1 MDKITKTIIRYE
13 WRSFVRNKFQLLL
26 LAIIFIF
33 GMYAIY
39 YGASVV
45 NVQKKTIS
53 DVQKIEE
60 DEFYQY
66 QISFDEELNSVDAK
80 RKRDIASN
88 PSYAWFR
95 HGYHAVLPPHNYAAL
110 AIGQRD
116 LHPYYHRLTGMSLYY
131 QLFENE
137 IANPVKLYVGNFDLS
152 FVIIYLFPLLIIAFT
167 FGLYSIEKESG
178 VLALLRIQ
186 SISIRKIV
194 VTRLLFYFMLITGLA
209 LLISLIGLLVL
220 SNIFSNE
227 NFLAAVAWLAGVIL
241 YSAFWFSLMFLIIS
255 FFKSS
260 AFNAICAA
268 GCWLLFLLVIPAVL
282 NVWMISKYP
291 IDTTHLAELTRR
303 TGLEN
308 ENDEK
313 EQTEVL
319 SEFLEHNPKYKASDS
334 LFNNNRY
341 AKVYAAFT
349 ALKDSHSKKDV
360 DAYNSQ
366 IGKRNKWVNQFL
378 WINPA
383 VNMQDAFTLISKT
396 DLNTFLNYQSA
407 LTKFHKDITS
417 FYYDRLFWDK
427 SITQEDYSKRPVFK
441 MKESNERWS
450 MVLFSFLKIALILV
464 LIGLVGFMKMKKIT
478 N

>member
-1 MDKITKTIIRYE
+1 MDKVTKTIIRYE
-13 WRSFVRNKFQLLL
+13 WASFVRNKFQLLL
-26 LAIIFIF
+26 LAIIFLF

-39 YGASVV
+39 YGTSVV
-45 NVQKKTIS
+45 EEQQKTIA
-53 DVQKIEE
+53 DVQIIEE
-60 DEFYQY
+60 DEFHQY
-66 QISFDEELNSVDAK
+66 QVSFDEELNSVDAK
-80 RKRDIASN
+80 RKRDIASD

-95 HGYHAVLPPHNYAAL
+95 HGYHAVLPPHKYAAL

-152 FVIIYLFPLLIIAFT
+152 FVLIYLLPLLIIAFT

-186 SISIRKIV
+186 SISIRKIIAI
-194 VTRLLFYFMLITGLA
+194 RLLFYFMLITGFA
-209 LLISLIGLLVL
+209 LLISLIGLLV
-220 SNIFSNE
+220 SGNMFADE
-227 NFLAAVAWLAGVIL
+227 NLLAALLWLVGVIL
-241 YSAFWFSLMFLIIS
+241 YSAFWFGLMFLIIS

-268 GCWLLFLLVIPAVL
+268 GCWLLFLLVIPAIL
-282 NVWMISKYP
+282 NVWMTTKFP
-291 IDTTHLAELTRR
+291 VDTIHLAELTRR

-313 EQTEVL
+313 ERAEVL
-319 SEFLEHNPKYKASDS
+319 SEFLKYNPQYKGSDS
-334 LFNNNRY
+334 LFHNNEY

-349 ALKDSHSKKDV
+349 TLKDSHSKKDV
-360 DAYNSQ
+360 DAYSQ
-366 IGKRNKWVNQFL
+366 LISKRNQWVNQFL

-383 VNMQDAFTLISKT
+383 VNMQDAFALISKT
-396 DLNTFLNYQSA
+396 DLNTFLNYQFA
-407 LTKFHKDITS
+407 LTTFHKKITS
-417 FYYDRLFWDK
+417 FYFEKLFWDK
-427 SITQEDYSKRPVFK
+427 PITQEDYSKRPIFK
-441 MKESNERWS
+441 MKENDQRWN
-450 MVLFSFLKIALILV
+450 MVLYSFLKIVIITFLFGIM
-464 LIGLVGFMKMKKIT
+464 GFKKMKKVT

>member
-1 MDKITKTIIRYE
+1 MDKVTKTIIRYE
-13 WRSFVRNKFQLLL
+13 WTSFVRNKFQLLL
-26 LAIIFIF
+26 LVIIFLF
-33 GMYAIY
+33 GMYAVY
-39 YGASVV
+39 YGTSVV
-45 NVQKKTIS
+45 NAQLKTIT

-60 DEFYQY
+60 DEFHQY
-66 QISFDEELNSVDAK
+66 QVSFDEELNSADAK
-80 RKRDIASN
+80 RRKDIASD

-95 HGYHAVLPPHNYAAL
+95 HGYHAVLPLHTYAAL

-186 SISIRKIV
+186 SISIRKIM

-209 LLISLIGLLVL
+209 LLISLIGLFV
-220 SNIFSNE
+220 SGNMFTNE
-227 NFLAAVAWLAGVIL
+227 NLLAALVWLTGVIL

-268 GCWLLFLLVIPAVL
+268 GCWLVFLLVVPAVL
-282 NVWMISKYP
+282 NVWMTTKFP

-308 ENDEK
+308 ENDKK
-313 EQTEVL
+313 ERAEIL
-319 SEFLEHNPKYKASDS
+319 SEFLKYNPQYKASDS
-334 LFNNNRY
+334 LLHNNGN

-360 DAYNSQ
+360 DAYSLQ
-366 IGKRNKWVNQFL
+366 IEKRNQWVNQFL

-383 VNMQDAFTLISKT
+383 VNMQDTFSLISKT

-407 LTKFHKDITS
+407 LTAFHKKITS

-427 SITQEDYSKRPVFK
+427 PITQEDYSLRPIFK
-441 MKESNERWS
+441 MKENDERWN
-450 MVLFSFLKIALILV
+450 MVLYSFLKITLISL
-464 LIGLVGFMKMKKIT
+464 LFGITGFMKMKKIT

>member
-1 MDKITKTIIRYE
+1 MDKVTKTIIRYE

-26 LAIIFIF
+26 LAIIFLF
-33 GMYAIY
+33 GMYAVY
-39 YGASVV
+39 YGTSVV
-45 NVQKKTIS
+45 NEQLKTIA
-53 DVQKIEE
+53 DVQEIEE
-60 DEFYQY
+60 NEFHQY
-66 QISFDEELNSVDAK
+66 QVSFDEELNSVNTR
-80 RKRDIASN
+80 RKDIASN

-95 HGYHAVLPPHNYAAL
+95 HGYHAVLPPHKYAAL
-110 AIGQRD
+110 ALGQRD

-178 VLALLRIQ
+178 VLALLKIQ
-186 SISIRKIV
+186 SVSIRKIII
-194 VTRLLFYFMLITGLA
+194 TRLLFYFVLITGLA
-209 LLISLIGLLVL
+209 LFISLIGLFV
-220 SNIFSNE
+220 SGNIFADE
-227 NFLAAVAWLAGVIL
+227 NLLPAMGWGVGVIL
-241 YSAFWFSLMFLIIS
+241 YCAFWFSLMFLIIG

-268 GCWLLFLLVIPAVL
+268 GFWLLFLLVIPAIL
-282 NVWMISKYP
+282 NVWIITKFP

-313 EQTEVL
+313 ERAEVFF
-319 SEFLEHNPKYKASDS
+319 EFLELNPQYRASDS
-334 LFNNNRY
+334 LYHNNKD

-349 ALKDSHSKKDV
+349 VLKDNHSKKDV
-360 DAYNSQ
+360 DTYSLQ
-366 IGKRNKWVNQFL
+366 IEKRNQWVNQFL

-383 VNMQDAFTLISKT
+383 VNMQDTFAMISKT

-407 LTKFHKDITS
+407 LSTFHKKITT
-417 FYYDRLFWDK
+417 FYFDRLFWDK
-427 SITQEDYSKRPVFK
+427 PITQDDYSKRPVFK
-441 MKESNERWS
+441 MKANDKRWNVVFYS
-450 MVLFSFLKIALILV
+450 FFKISLISLLFG
-464 LIGLVGFMKMKKIT
+464 LIGFIKMKK
-478 N
+478 